1 MAGPGTTAK
10 SAAGQAMSTAAGY
23 GAEAGDIGSLL
34 VPKLEQEALHPTG
47 FDPNDLNAML
57 VGGEQGAGGANASVA
72 GEAGLR
78 AARTRNTGALSSV
91 LDEASR
97 NRGRQL
103 SENALGVQGQNAALK
118 QKQQQAGL
126 TGLESVRGGDIKAN
140 LEAQGLVPQ
149 DIKQWADWANNS
161 GSVFGDIL
169 GTINSLAGA
178 GKAAFP
184 KGLQG

>member
-1 MAGPGTTAK
+1 
-10 SAAGQAMSTAAGY
+10 MSTAAGY

-78 AARTRNTGALSSV
+78 AARSRNTGALSSV

-97 NRGRQL
+97 NKGRQL

-126 TGLESVRGGDIKAN
+126 TGLEGVRGGDIKAN
-140 LEAQGLVPQ
+140 IEAQGLVPEDINAWVKSMQAQPGVFQ
-149 DIKQWADWANNS
+149 DILSSID
-161 GSVFGDIL
+161 
-169 GTINSLAGA
+169 TLAGA
-178 GKAAFP
+178 GKSAASLGV
-184 KGLQG
+184 KI

>member
-10 SAAGQAMSTAAGY
+10 SAAGTATSTAAGY
-23 GAEAGDIGSLL
+23 GAEAGDIGSML

-47 FDPNDLNAML
+47 FDPNDINAML
-57 VGGEQGAGGANASVA
+57 VGGEQGAGGANASIA

-97 NRGRQL
+97 NNGRQL

-126 TGLESVRGGDIKAN
+126 SGLENVRGGDIKAN
-140 LEAQGLVPQ
+140 IEAQGLVPQ
-149 DIKQWADWANNS
+149 DINAWVNAMKAQP
-161 GSVFGDIL
+161 GVFQDIL
-169 GTINSLAGA
+169 GTIDTLAGA
-178 GKAAFP
+178 GKSAASLGV
-184 KGLQG
+184 KI